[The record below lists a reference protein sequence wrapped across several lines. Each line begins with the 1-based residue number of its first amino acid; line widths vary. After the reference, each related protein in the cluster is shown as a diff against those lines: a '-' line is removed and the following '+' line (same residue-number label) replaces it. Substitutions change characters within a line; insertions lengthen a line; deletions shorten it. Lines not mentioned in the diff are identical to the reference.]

1 MRTGRQG
8 RLFSLCAAQTQAPRA
23 RLEANKVYLI
33 RTGTTDPAYNLAA
46 EEYLL
51 RHRREDIF
59 YLWRNAPSI
68 IIGKNQNAYSEIDVD
83 YVREHGIKVVR
94 RLTGGG
100 AVFHDLGNINFTF
113 IATQKEAG
121 ADVSFER
128 FTRPVIEFLRSLGL
142 DAAFSGRNDIQVSGY
157 KISGN
162 AQTRCGD
169 RFMHHGTLL
178 FGANMTDLSRA
189 LTVHPLKIQG
199 KSIRSVRARVANIS
213 EFLAEPME
221 VTAFMDKLLAFVEAQ
236 YPDGEAYA
244 FTEADRTAIA
254 RLCEEKYAQW
264 SWNFGENPAYSF
276 QKTAKFDGGLI
287 EVRMD
292 IEGERI
298 ARIRIAGDFFGV
310 AEMSELEAALTGVR
324 HEQESI
330 RAALAGVD
338 LAAYLGGITAEQL
351 LQTMF

>member
-1 MRTGRQG
+1 M
-8 RLFSLCAAQTQAPRA
+8 
-23 RLEANKVYLI
+23 
-33 RTGTTDPAYNLAA
+33 
-46 EEYLL
+46 
-51 RHRREDIF
+51 
-59 YLWRNAPSI
+59 
-68 IIGKNQNAYSEIDVD
+68 
-83 YVREHGIKVVR
+83 
-94 RLTGGG
+94 
-100 AVFHDLGNINFTF
+100 
-113 IATQKEAG
+113 
-121 ADVSFER
+121 SFER

-244 FTEADRTAIA
+244 FTEADRAAIA

-298 ARIRIAGDFFGV
+298 ARIRIAGDFSGLRRCPSWRPRSP
-310 AEMSELEAALTGVR
+310 ACGMSRSRSARRSQAWTWPRTWAGLPPNSYCRRCFRPGAGLCFKRQGLHRNPAR
-324 HEQESI
+324 
-330 RAALAGVD
+330 RAGGGNWDECARGAGVFIQIKINGSGED
-338 LAAYLGGITAEQL
+338 SNVCTRSGL
-351 LQTMF
+351 TMTNT

>member
-1 MRTGRQG
+1 M
-8 RLFSLCAAQTQAPRA
+8 
-23 RLEANKVYLI
+23 YLI

-213 EFLAEPME
+213 EVLAEPME

>member
-1 MRTGRQG
+1 MAAC
-8 RLFSLCAAQTQAPRA
+8 FLCVRRGQVCRA
-23 RLEANKVYLI
+23 YLEAYEMYLI
-33 RTGTTDPAYNLAA
+33 RTDTTDPAYNLAA
-46 EEYLL
+46 EEFLL
-51 RHRREDIF
+51 KQKRGDIF
-59 YLWRNAPSI
+59 YLWRNKPSI

-83 YVREHGIKVVR
+83 YVRDHGIQVVR

-128 FTRPVIEFLRSLGL
+128 FTRPVVDFLRSLGL

-162 AQTRCGD
+162 AQTRFGD

-199 KSIRSVRARVANIS
+199 KSIQSVRARVANIS
-213 EFLAEPME
+213 EFLKEPME
-221 VTAFMDKLLAFVEAQ
+221 ITEFMDKLLAFVKAK
-236 YPDGEAYA
+236 YPDSEAYTLSKEDHA
-244 FTEADRTAIA
+244 QIG
-254 RLCEEKYAQW
+254 RLCAEKYAQW
-264 SWNFGENPAYSF
+264 GWNFGENPAYSF

-292 IEGERI
+292 IDGERI
-298 ARIRIAGDFFGV
+298 TGIRIAGDFFGV
-310 AEMSELEAALTGVR
+310 AEISELEAALTGVS
-324 HEQESI
+324 HEPEAI
-330 RAALAGVD
+330 RAALAGMD
-338 LAAYLGGITAEQL
+338 LVPYLGGITTEQL
-351 LQTMF
+351 IQTMF

>member
-1 MRTGRQG
+1 M
-8 RLFSLCAAQTQAPRA
+8 
-23 RLEANKVYLI
+23 
-33 RTGTTDPAYNLAA
+33 
-46 EEYLL
+46 
-51 RHRREDIF
+51 
-59 YLWRNAPSI
+59 
-68 IIGKNQNAYSEIDVD
+68 
-83 YVREHGIKVVR
+83 
-94 RLTGGG
+94 
-100 AVFHDLGNINFTF
+100 
-113 IATQKEAG
+113 
-121 ADVSFER
+121 
-128 FTRPVIEFLRSLGL
+128 
-142 DAAFSGRNDIQVSGY
+142 
-157 KISGN
+157 
-162 AQTRCGD
+162 
-169 RFMHHGTLL
+169 
-178 FGANMTDLSRA
+178 
-189 LTVHPLKIQG
+189 
-199 KSIRSVRARVANIS
+199 RARVANIS